1 MSNSKVQNIQK
12 RMSHIKPT
20 YGGCTNVPKAENI
33 PPNTASHATF
43 NENCCHMGGRHVIVI
58 GGATGAIKSHHYI
71 EKVSKLYLLAII
83 ED

>member
-1 MSNSKVQNIQK
+1 MRDKVQNIQK
-12 RMSHIKPT
+12 CVSHIKPA
-20 YGGCTNVPKAENI
+20 YGGCNKLPKAQNI
-33 PPNTASHATF
+33 PPNSASHATF
-43 NENCCHMGGRHVIVI
+43 NEKLLSYGGRHVIVI